1 MNTSSLF
8 LAMNPSG
15 RRHTILSTNLLAILL
30 ATLLL
35 AAVGAGAAQPGAP
48 AQANPPAQVASPADA
63 TSVQLASPLREV
75 VTVAPGGS
83 YKGEIVLVNGSNQA
97 TTVQVSQVDFMPT
110 EEGVGYPEPGSL
122 PRSNARW
129 LEVSRG
135 DVQIPAGAEVVV
147 PYSIKVPND
156 PSLAG
161 SYWSMILLTPSDAA
175 SVQETQEGEVQATV
189 RTQFRY
195 GVSVV
200 TNLGDSGESG
210 LSFENPQFVRPEDGA
225 AAHLQVSLKNTGERL
240 LNPKVQLELFDAGGT
255 QVDRF
260 ETQAERIFP
269 GTSVRQD
276 FDLGTLAPGE
286 YTAVMIAD
294 AGGEAVF
301 GTRYTLNVGDGNV
314 GDGDTP

>member
-1 MNTSSLF
+1 VNTSKLF
-8 LAMNPSG
+8 STISPSG
-15 RRHTILSTNLLAILL
+15 RRY
-30 ATLLL
+30 TLLL
-35 AAVGAGAAQPGAP
+35 LRAPAIFLTILLLMAVGVGAAQAT
-48 AQANPPAQVASPADA
+48 PPAGAG
-63 TSVQLASPLREV
+63 SVQLASPLRQV
-75 VTVAPGGS
+75 VTVAPGGN
-83 YKGEIVLVNGSNQA
+83 YKGEIVLVNGGNQTA
-97 TTVQVSQVDFMPT
+97 TVQVSQVDFLPT
-110 EEGVGYPEPGSL
+110 EEGASYPDPGSL
-122 PRSNARW
+122 PRSNADW
-129 LEVSRG
+129 LEVGRS
-135 DVQIPAGAEVVV
+135 DVQIPAGAEVTV
-147 PYSIKVPND
+147 PYSIKMPND

-175 SVQETQEGEVQATV
+175 SVQETQEGEVQTTV

-210 LSFENPQFVRPEDGA
+210 LSFENPEFVRPEDGA

-260 ETQAERIFP
+260 EDQAERIFP

-276 FDLGTLAPGE
+276 FELGSLPPGE
-286 YTAVMIAD
+286 YTAVVIAD

-301 GTRYTLNVGDGNV
+301 GTRYTLNVGDS
-314 GDGDTP
+314 DTP

>member
-1 MNTSSLF
+1 VNTSKLF
-8 LAMNPSG
+8 LTINPSG
-15 RRHTILSTNLLAILL
+15 RRY
-30 ATLLL
+30 TLLL
-35 AAVGAGAAQPGAP
+35 LRAAVIFLNTLLLVTAGLGAAQAT
-48 AQANPPAQVASPADA
+48 PPAGAG
-63 TSVQLASPLREV
+63 SVQLASPLRKV

-83 YKGEIVLVNGSNQA
+83 YQGEIVLANTGGQA
-97 TTVQVSQVDFMPT
+97 ATVQVSQVDFLPT
-110 EEGVGYPEPGSL
+110 EEGVSYPESGSL

-129 LEVSRG
+129 LEVRRG
-135 DVQIPAGAEVVV
+135 DVQIPAGEQVVV

-161 SYWSMILLTPSDAA
+161 SYWSMILLTPSDAT

-210 LSFENPQFVRPEDGA
+210 LSFENPQFVRPKEGA

-240 LNPKVQLELFDAGGT
+240 LNPEVQLELFDASGV
-255 QVDRF
+255 QVDRL
-260 ETQAERIFP
+260 EAQADRIFP
-269 GTSVRQD
+269 GGSVRRD
-276 FDLGTLAPGE
+276 FELGKLAPGA
-286 YTAVMIAD
+286 YTAVVIAD

-301 GTRYTLNVGDGNV
+301 GTRYTLNVGDG
-314 GDGDTP
+314 DTP

>member
-1 MNTSSLF
+1 VNRAKLF
-8 LAMNPSG
+8 STISPSG
-15 RRHTILSTNLLAILL
+15 RRY
-30 ATLLL
+30 TLLL
-35 AAVGAGAAQPGAP
+35 LRAPAIFLTILLLMAVGVGAAQAGAP
-48 AQANPPAQVASPADA
+48 AQANPPAQVASPADT
-63 TSVQLASPLREV
+63 TSVQLASPLRQV
-75 VTVAPGGS
+75 LSVAPGGS
-83 YKGEIVLVNGSNQA
+83 YKGEIVLVNGGNQA
-97 TTVQVSQVDFMPT
+97 ATVQVSQVDFLPT

-129 LEVSRG
+129 FEVSPG
-135 DVQIPAGAEVVV
+135 DVQIPAGEEVVV

-175 SVQETQEGEVQATV
+175 GVQETQEGEVQTTV

-225 AAHLQVSLKNTGERL
+225 ATHLQVSLQNTGERL
-240 LNPKVQLELFDAGGT
+240 LSPEVQLELYDESGA
-255 QVDRF
+255 QVDRL
-260 ETQAERIFP
+260 EAQAERIFP
-269 GTSVRQD
+269 GGSVRQD
-276 FDLGTLAPGE
+276 FELGTLAPGA
-286 YTAVMIAD
+286 YTAVVIAD

-301 GTRYTLNVGDGNV
+301 GTRYTLNVGDG
-314 GDGDTP
+314 DTP

>member
-1 MNTSSLF
+1 MNTSKLV
-8 LAMNPSG
+8 LTIGPSG
-15 RRHTILSTNLLAILL
+15 GRYTLLSTNILTILL
-30 ATLLL
+30 TTLLMT
-35 AAVGAGAAQPGAP
+35 AVGIGAAQPGAP
-48 AQANPPAQVASPADA
+48 TQANPPAQVASSADT
-63 TSVQLASPLREV
+63 TSVQLASPLRQV

-83 YKGEIVLVNGSNQA
+83 YEGEIVMVNGSDQA
-97 TTVQVSQVDFMPT
+97 TTVQVSQVDFFPT

-129 LEVSRG
+129 LEVVRS
-135 DVQIPAGAEVVV
+135 DVQIPAGEQVVV
-147 PYSIKVPND
+147 PYSIKVPNN
-156 PSLAG
+156 PNLAG
-161 SYWSMILLTPSDAA
+161 SYWSMILLTPSDAE
-175 SVQETQEGEVQATV
+175 SVQETQEGRIQASV

-240 LNPKVQLELFDAGGT
+240 LNPGLSLELYDKSGA

-260 ETQAERIFP
+260 EAQAERIFP
-269 GTSVRQD
+269 GTSVRQG
-276 FDLGTLAPGE
+276 FELGTVAPGE
-286 YTAVMIAD
+286 YTAVVIAD

-301 GTRYTLNVGDGNV
+301 GTRYTLNVGDS
-314 GDGDTP
+314 DTP